1 MLDLHGKKILLIA
14 PNNFSYGHLIKNK
27 LVQLG
32 AVVVLWNDRSQ
43 NSSFGKAVLRVFP
56 EVLRIDAIKTFAQKG
71 EIDHVVD
78 FDAVLCV
85 IGEAVF
91 PETLDALRIANPN
104 AKFIW
109 YMWDSFENKPHL
121 RRNHGLFDSSFT
133 FDTEDAKRYEMGFR
147 PLFFVEDVISE
158 LELPPAYDLSFVG
171 TVHADRISVV
181 SRVFDEVER
190 LGGETFSYFFS
201 PSRVIGAW
209 HQLKANASASAR
221 KCTVRYDALSRELFL
236 KSLWHSKAVIDVQHP
251 SQSGL
256 TMRSL
261 EVTGAG
267 RKLVTTNSA
276 ITEYDLYDPTRIA
289 VIDRS
294 KPIFD
299 KRFFDV
305 PALPLDPALR
315 HKYSLTGWITD
326 VFEICNFKTVGSEP
340 SRPH

>member
-14 PNNFSYGHLIKNK
+14 PNNFSYGHLIRNK

-32 AVVVLWNDRSQ
+32 AHVVLWNDRSQ

-56 EVLRIDAIKTFAQKG
+56 EALRSDSTKMFAQKS
-71 EIDHVVD
+71 EIDSVVD
-78 FDAVLCV
+78 FDVVLCV
-85 IGEAVF
+85 IGEAIF
-91 PETLDALRIANPN
+91 PETLEALRIANPN
-104 AKFIW
+104 AKLIW

-133 FDTEDAKRYEMGFR
+133 FDPEDAMRYGMSFR

-158 LELPPAYDLSFVG
+158 VDLLPAYELSFVG

-181 SRVFDEVER
+181 SRVFNEVER

-201 PSRVIGAW
+201 PSRPIGVW
-209 HQLKANASASAR
+209 HQMKANALGSTR

-236 KSLWHSKAVIDVQHP
+236 DSLWRSTAVIDVQHP
-251 SQSGL
+251 SQRGL

-276 ITEYDLYDPTRIA
+276 ITEYDLYDPSRIA
-289 VIDRS
+289 VIDRA

-299 KRFFDV
+299 KSFFDT
-305 PALPLDPALR
+305 PASPLNPALR
-315 HKYSLTGWITD
+315 HKYSLTGWIAD
-326 VFEICNFKTVGSEP
+326 VFEISNFDKAGSACSSP
-340 SRPH
+340 D